1 MLGYL
6 QSQGVLQ
13 NTMQSLPR
21 ALSSVGGIN
30 AAWICSSCSKAR
42 CKSPKTTFFSS
53 STRTRKISHTSKPRH
68 NAAPTMEQLRQ
79 PFQKKNSSTLYYTL
93 SIILGTVAFS
103 YGSVP
108 MYKMVGRRPR
118 PSSKTKTN
126 QSDSRSARRQDG
138 EASPSGLLVMADLRV
153 AIPLSVS
160 NPSLPPRAYE

>member
-1 MLGYL
+1 M
-6 QSQGVLQ
+6 
-13 NTMQSLPR
+13 
-21 ALSSVGGIN
+21 
-30 AAWICSSCSKAR
+30 
-42 CKSPKTTFFSS
+42 
-53 STRTRKISHTSKPRH
+53 RTRKISDTSKPRH

-118 PSSKTKTN
+118 PSSKTITN
-126 QSDSRSARRQDG
+126 QSYSRSARRQDG
-138 EASPSGLLVMADLRV
+138 EASPSGLLVMAELRV
-153 AIPLSVS
+153 AIHLSAS